1 MHTQNVILRIVIIVL
16 IILENRNFLVSERA
30 TDTTII
36 NNFDN
41 LAHVLYI
48 VFQVLKSYIHIHNAF
63 YIKTNQVRTH
73 NNCVGPIPSVLPRRV
88 YVSV

>member
-16 IILENRNFLVSERA
+16 IILENKNFLVSERA
-30 TDTTII
+30 IDTTII

-48 VFQVLKSYIHIHNAF
+48 VFQVLKSYIHIHKAF

-73 NNCVGPIPSVLPRRV
+73 NNCVGQFLSK
-88 YVSV
+88 YSE